1 MKRLAAPV
9 LSAAIIAGVSFATYA
24 LVREFVWSED
34 PISSWALGPMS
45 GAVLGFGVG
54 TESNRLKGRTLWVLD
69 KFELAIGWSA
79 FMVLT
84 YVAFDLIG
92 GGLRTPTQAEVVAV
106 VAAVAF
112 LVGWQIYSRTSS
124 HSVRGQREA
133 ERAERLA
140 KMRLQA
146 REEVA
151 RLSGES
157 EPSRI
162 D

>member
-1 MKRLAAPV
+1 MKRLVAPL
-9 LSAAIIAGVSFATYA
+9 LSAAIVAGLSFATYA
-24 LVREFVWSED
+24 LVREFVWSDD
-34 PISSWALGPMS
+34 PIQSWALGPMS

-54 TESNRLKGRTLWVLD
+54 RSNRLKGGTLWVLD
-69 KFELAIGWSA
+69 KLELAIGWSA

-84 YVAFDLIG
+84 YVAFDLID
-92 GGLRTPTQAEVVAV
+92 GGLRTLTPAEIVAV
-106 VAAVAF
+106 VVALAV
-112 LVGWQIYSRTSS
+112 LGGWQIYSRTSS
-124 HSVRGQREA
+124 RSVRGQQEA

-140 KMRLQA
+140 KVRLQA
-146 REEVA
+146 KAEVA